1 MQKMKYFVRK
11 KVQKEEKNSMKKIII
26 VCVIII
32 ITVVSS
38 DIILKNIIFKNFDS
52 LIYRI
57 EKIEIDKGNEYNFGI
72 ISNIEDLIRDKSL
85 LMAFYID
92 HEEIEKIKTQIIIIK
107 AGIEKKDEQFVHE
120 EMQRKIFIINQL
132 KEKNDFKLENIL

>member
-1 MQKMKYFVRK
+1 
-11 KVQKEEKNSMKKIII
+11 MKKIII

-120 EMQRKIFIINQL
+120 EVQRTIFIINHL
-132 KEKNDFKLENIL
+132 KEKIDFKLENILWEQRNML

>member
-1 MQKMKYFVRK
+1 
-11 KVQKEEKNSMKKIII
+11 MKKIII

-120 EMQRKIFIINQL
+120 EVQRTIFIINHL
-132 KEKNDFKLENIL
+132 KEKIDFKLENIL